1 MFQHILGSE
10 ARHVGGDL
18 VHGEA
23 NVMQGPL
30 LLVVG
35 DVRLVLLGHAH
46 PHVTLGRPAA
56 GDLDVELRVHRG
68 SLCNEK

>member
-10 ARHVGGDL
+10 ACHVGGDL

-46 PHVTLGRPAA
+46 HHVTLGRPAA
-56 GDLDVELRVHRG
+56 GDLDVELRVHGCRV
-68 SLCNEK
+68 